1 LPSANII
8 QIKDA
13 LKAFQRSLV
22 SEKAH
27 TRGWTFTDGEDHIQQ
42 QFKALLFGSAGLA
55 GDKKVIEAAFS
66 MFKDF
71 CKGNK
76 KAIHPNIRG
85 SVYGIVLQEG
95 GKTEVSPSP
104 NQPIPPCPSRV
115 PPHYPPML
123 NHHSTTPS

>member
-1 LPSANII
+1 MYVITVPPRLIVA
-8 QIKDA
+8 QVKDA
-13 LKAFQRSLV
+13 LKAFQRALV

-27 TRGWTFTDGEDHIQQ
+27 TKGWTFTNGEDHIQQ
-42 QFKALLFGSAGLA
+42 QFKALLFGSAGLS

-71 CKGNK
+71 CNGNK

-95 GKTEVSPSP
+95 GKTEVDISPYLSL
-104 NQPIPPCPSRV
+104 RTYRT
-115 PPHYPPML
+115 H
-123 NHHSTTPS
+123 